1 MLASVL
7 VGEIDDL
14 RDRAVAKWPTVPV
27 IDRERLAH
35 EIARRIGSEAPI
47 ATLSEDLCLAI
58 AAGDGDGE
66 AARACEAIAARE
78 VEFAATRLRATP
90 AQADE
95 TRSDL
100 RRLWFTG
107 EGDRPPALSTFT
119 GRGDLRAYARV
130 IAAHS
135 LARRIQRDRR
145 EQPLEPDLL
154 DVLESTLDP
163 EVALLRE
170 TYRETVE
177 RAFVASLAELD
188 ARQRAVLRFHLL
200 DGWTIDDL
208 GARYG
213 VHRATAARWLADAR
227 TRLGRQI
234 RTRLV
239 AELAIGESQID
250 SIVALVTSRIEVSLE
265 RLLA

>member
-1 MLASVL
+1 M
-7 VGEIDDL
+7 IDT
-14 RDRAVAKWPTVPV
+14 P
-27 IDRERLAH
+27 RLAH
-35 EIARRIGSEAPI
+35 ELERRLGGNPTAIP
-47 ATLSEDLCLAI
+47 TLSEDVCLAI
-58 AAGDGDGE
+58 AAGDGDPA
-66 AARACEAIAARE
+66 AARACEEIATRE

-107 EGDRPPALSTFT
+107 DGDRPPALSTFT

-170 TYRETVE
+170 TYREIVE

-200 DGWTIDDL
+200 DGWTIDEL
-208 GARYG
+208 GARYR

-227 TRLGRQI
+227 ARLGRQI

-239 AELAIGESQID
+239 DELAIGESQID
-250 SIVALVTSRIEVSLE
+250 SIVALVTSRIEVSLD

>member
-1 MLASVL
+1 M
-7 VGEIDDL
+7 GEIDDL
-14 RDRAVAKWPTVPV
+14 IDRAAAKWPQVPA
-27 IDRERLAH
+27 IDRDRLAR
-35 EIARRIGSEAPI
+35 EVSRRSDAAI
-47 ATLSEDLCLAI
+47 ATLSEDVCLAI
-58 AAGDGDGE
+58 AALDGEPE

-78 VEFAATRLRATP
+78 VEFAATKLRATS

-95 TRSDL
+95 TRSEL

-107 EGDRPPALSTFT
+107 DGDRPPALSTFT

-170 TYRETVE
+170 TYREAVE
-177 RAFVASLAELD
+177 RAFSAALTELET
-188 ARQRAVLRFHLL
+188 RQRAVLRFHLL
-200 DGWTIDDL
+200 DGWTIDDV

-227 TRLGRQI
+227 ARLGQGI
-234 RTRLV
+234 RARLSR
-239 AELAIGESQID
+239 ELALGESQID
-250 SIVALVTSRIEVSLE
+250 SIVALVTSRIEVSLD